1 MKKMPTSKYF
11 RLEQLADGVYAA
23 IVHDGTGAL
32 GNAAF
37 VDLGDRTLVFDTFRS
52 FVAASDLRQAAEE
65 MTGKPVSL
73 VVNSHWHNDHVLGN
87 QVFRDA
93 VIISTAKTR
102 LLMMERVSAF
112 LEMAKA
118 HPDYPQML
126 RKQLSESME
135 EPFRRELE
143 ANIGD
148 VEHVAAHIHQ
158 YELTLPNLCFD
169 HQLTIH
175 GSRRTVELRCLGG
188 GHTES
193 DVFMYLPKERIA
205 IMGDLISAGYHP
217 MLKHGNPFEWIQI
230 LEQVSKLDID
240 VLVPGHG
247 GVSTKE
253 HIPCVQNYLETL
265 LSLAE
270 ERLKQGYQESAPSV
284 EIPEQYRSWLAPS
297 VFGTN
302 MEFLCELLTS
312 RAKQVSGKENASPQ
326 G

>member
-1 MKKMPTSKYF
+1 MPESGYF

-23 IVHDGTGAL
+23 IVHDGTGAV

-37 VDLGDRTLVFDTFRS
+37 VDLGDKTLVFDTFQS
-52 FVAASDLRQAAEE
+52 FVAAADLRQAAEE
-65 MTGKPVSL
+65 ITGNPVSV

-87 QVFRDA
+87 QAFRDA
-93 VIISTAKTR
+93 VIVSTAKTR
-102 LLMMERVSAF
+102 VLMMERVNAF

-118 HPDYPQML
+118 RPDYPQIL
-126 RKQLSESME
+126 RKHLKESME

-143 ANIGD
+143 VNIGD
-148 VEHVAAHIHQ
+148 VDHVAAHVHQ
-158 YELTLPNLCFD
+158 YELTLPNFCFH

-175 GSRRTVELRCLGG
+175 GSRRTVELCCLGG
-188 GHTES
+188 GHTDS
-193 DVFMYLPKERIA
+193 DVFLYLPKERIA
-205 IMGDLISAGYHP
+205 MMGDLVSAGYHP

-247 GVSTKE
+247 GVTTKE
-253 HIPCVQNYLETL
+253 QISCVQNYLETL

-270 ERLKQGYQESAPSV
+270 ERLKQGDQNSAPGV
-284 EIPEQYRSWLAPS
+284 EIPEPYRSWLAPS
-297 VFGTN
+297 VFGMN
-302 MEFLCELLTS
+302 MAFLGEWLTS
-312 RAKQVSGKENASPQ
+312 RAEQIVGKESSSPQ